1 MASAFVD
8 VPPISPSAVS
18 MTGSRMPRLAA
29 SYFGLCTNQAPST
42 LTPCIS
48 KACWVSIRPPATP
61 GVLLL
66 IHWVICVQQWTPPA
80 KWKWKLSPAFSGSRW
95 VPFCCGILR
104 LHILL
109 SHFLAFDCF
118 LEVLLI
124 VKEQSVCLP
133 FPPLL
138 LYCDVCAAAATEQKK
153 IFYKQTSG
161 WRVFGEFN
169 MYIIKYISLNLIFCF
184 PVSFNT

>member
-1 MASAFVD
+1 MFLQSRQVPCQWRGHGCHDWLQVILGFAPIKRPALWPLVFPKPAEYRSDHPPLQVSFFSSTESFVCSNE
-8 VPPISPSAVS
+8 P
-18 MTGSRMPRLAA
+18 
-29 SYFGLCTNQAPST
+29 
-42 LTPCIS
+42 
-48 KACWVSIRPPATP
+48 
-61 GVLLL
+61 
-66 IHWVICVQQWTPPA
+66 PPA

>member
-1 MASAFVD
+1 MFLQSRQVPCQWRGHGCHDWLQVILGFAPIKRPALWPLVFPKSAGYRSD
-8 VPPISPSAVS
+8 
-18 MTGSRMPRLAA
+18 
-29 SYFGLCTNQAPST
+29 
-42 LTPCIS
+42 
-48 KACWVSIRPPATP
+48 RPPLQVSFFSSTESFVCSWGKSNAP
-61 GVLLL
+61 P
-66 IHWVICVQQWTPPA
+66 PPA

-104 LHILL
+104 LPILL

-118 LEVLLI
+118 VEVLLI

-133 FPPLL
+133 FFPPSFILWCMCCSC
-138 LYCDVCAAAATEQKK
+138 YRAKK

-169 MYIIKYISLNLIFCF
+169 TYIIKYISLNLIFCF